1 MYYLLYALE
10 DDCGIPSKVGIDP
23 DEPSLGRIRVDSVA
37 PPHSPTSI
45 KRCISR
51 VERNPALA
59 YAYLFANTESD
70 APLKEGHISILQ
82 TDGPDL
88 SPNEPMAIV
97 QRPPPPILDGKYVIK
112 NRAKNIF
119 WNAGNNPIT
128 TVYFWTYTI
137 DSAKTNTYKQVNNLS
152 NYSSVQRIILFCSG
166 TSQIIIMVI
175 VSP

>member
-59 YAYLFANTESD
+59 YAYLFGNTESD
-70 APLKEGHISILQ
+70 APLKEGHISILR
-82 TDGPDL
+82 TDSPGL

-97 QRPPPPILDGKYVIK
+97 QRPPPPPNVPIPDRKYVIK

-119 WNAGNNPIT
+119 WTSGNDPRKA
-128 TVYFWTYTI
+128 VLFWGSKM
-137 DSAKTNTYKQVNNLS
+137 DSAKKYDHYQVNNHS
-152 NYSSVQRIILFCSG
+152 PIVQVFKE
-166 TSQIIIMVI
+166 
-175 VSP
+175 